1 MDKDIVLLQKP
12 QSVYVQI
19 VVLSLTDK
27 RQEVHI
33 KQTAFL
39 DYGLNTLDN
48 LISIFFIEFIL
59 FGISEVRDLMHRVK
73 ELFGNNLFR
82 VDKVDKF
89 DAVSL
94 AHCTD
99 HIPISRDIQI

>member
-1 MDKDIVLLQKP
+1 MDKDIILLQIP
-12 QSVYVQI
+12 LSFHVQI

-33 KQTAFL
+33 KQRAIL
-39 DYGLNTLDN
+39 DYGRDTLDY
-48 LISIFFIEFIL
+48 LISLFFIEFIL
-59 FGISEVRDLMHRVK
+59 VGFGEVSDLMHRVK
-73 ELFGNNLFR
+73 ELIGNNLFR
-82 VDKVDKF
+82 IGKVDKF

-99 HIPISRDIQI
+99 LIPISRDIQI

>member
-12 QSVYVQI
+12 LSVHIQI

-33 KQTAFL
+33 KQTAFFNYGLDTL
-39 DYGLNTLDN
+39 DY
-48 LISIFFIEFIL
+48 LISLLFIEFIL
-59 FGISEVRDLMHRVK
+59 VGSSEVSDLMHRVK

-82 VDKVDKF
+82 IGKVYKF

-99 HIPISRDIQI
+99 LIPISRDIQI